1 MKHAWAKITHGRT
14 GELDGGD
21 ENFKML
27 ANLLCE
33 ICGFTFPFM
42 EQFTQVGQL
51 VRWQQPEYLTSAV
64 GDILQS
70 AVGDIQF
77 TSVFGDGDLYVVSL
91 RERSYFARML
101 S

>member
-1 MKHAWAKITHGRT
+1 MWFHIPLHGAIHT
-14 GELDGGD
+14 
-21 ENFKML
+21 
-27 ANLLCE
+27 
-33 ICGFTFPFM
+33 
-42 EQFTQVGQL
+42 
-51 VRWQQPEYLTSAV
+51 EYLTSAV

>member
-1 MKHAWAKITHGRT
+1 MMHAWAKITHGRT

-21 ENFKML
+21 ENFKQT

-33 ICGFTFPFM
+33 ICGFTFPCT
-42 EQFTQVGQL
+42 EQFTQAGQFEK
-51 VRWQQPEYLTSAV
+51 QPEYLTSAV
-64 GDILQS
+64 GDILQW